1 MRRNHS
7 KHYFQKTTPLVKI
20 KVSNRPI
27 SNTKVQSLYKVHS
40 SNTIMFIIKVNTFI
54 TYYNVLKFFMMV
66 AVELAGHLMVNDCR

>member
-1 MRRNHS
+1 M
-7 KHYFQKTTPLVKI
+7 PLVKI

-40 SNTIMFIIKVNTFI
+40 SNTIMFIIIKDNTFI
-54 TYYNVLKFFMMV
+54 TYYNVLKFLMMV